1 MGRRGSDLNLAL
13 LTQKEIHMNAYEIRH
28 AILNEARD
36 LLSQSWA
43 ARVDTERDA
52 AHLENRAPV
61 FISPPTTD
69 EIKRTAEEL
78 YEFVCRK

>member
-1 MGRRGSDLNLAL
+1 
-13 LTQKEIHMNAYEIRH
+13 MNAYEIRH

-36 LLSQSWA
+36 LLSHGWSV
-43 ARVDTERDA
+43 RVDNERA
-52 AHLENRAPV
+52 AAQVENRSPA
-61 FISPPTTD
+61 FISPPTTE

>member
-1 MGRRGSDLNLAL
+1 
-13 LTQKEIHMNAYEIRH
+13 MNAYEIRH

-43 ARVDTERDA
+43 ARERVEHEA
-52 AHLENRAPV
+52 AQLENRAPV

>member
-1 MGRRGSDLNLAL
+1 
-13 LTQKEIHMNAYEIRH
+13 MNAYEIRH

-36 LLSQSWA
+36 VLSQSWA
-43 ARVDTERDA
+43 ARERVEHEA
-52 AHLENRAPV
+52 AQLENRAPV

>member
-1 MGRRGSDLNLAL
+1 
-13 LTQKEIHMNAYEIRH
+13 MNAYEIRH

-43 ARVDTERDA
+43 ARERVEHEA
-52 AHLENRAPV
+52 AQLENRAPV
-61 FISPPTTD
+61 FISPPTAD

>member
-1 MGRRGSDLNLAL
+1 
-13 LTQKEIHMNAYEIRH
+13 MNAYEIRH

-36 LLSQSWA
+36 LLNQSWA
-43 ARVDTERDA
+43 ARERVEHEA
-52 AHLENRAPV
+52 AQLENRAPV

>member
-1 MGRRGSDLNLAL
+1 
-13 LTQKEIHMNAYEIRH
+13 MNAYEIRH

-43 ARVDTERDA
+43 ARERVEHEA
-52 AHLENRAPV
+52 AQLENRAPV
-61 FISPPTTD
+61 FITPPTTD

>member
-1 MGRRGSDLNLAL
+1 MGRRGSDPNLAL
-13 LTQKEIHMNAYEIRH
+13 FTQKEIHMNAYEIRH

-43 ARVDTERDA
+43 ARERVEHEA
-52 AHLENRAPV
+52 AQLENRAPV
-61 FISPPTTD
+61 FITPPTTD